1 MDANA
6 GAESLSQVITERNQ
20 LRSQNDQ
27 LWKLIEKQKSVI
39 DNLQKENQKLSNER
53 ERLIIKL
60 RDNDSINS
68 SRSED
73 EKTPIEKGGSED
85 KKPVESDNSSNSNNI
100 NDIIVTAAP
109 STFKPPVQ
117 SVRQLPTG
125 SVNSSQSNQPSPPQ
139 LSSLDKAPSLETKSL
154 NQHDSSISA
163 SSDVSTNVET
173 SVSAYDETDMKVALK
188 DDEASSIDQQKEETH
203 QLQTDTNSVKN
214 ENGIITH
221 INESISSITI
231 DSNDT
236 SNLVKT
242 LYSLPPVLPPKSI
255 QRQHSLQIDN
265 RPKSPSNLTEVQDSQ
280 DSPRNSQGQPTSLP
294 IEQNS
299 ESSVLRNP
307 PSPTIS
313 VKSSGSESVGSSGGT
328 SRYTHNSTAQTIDT
342 DLDENDAL
350 DQFPQPMP
358 REKSNFEENHSVDRL
373 DSEES
378 ISALTENDHKIPES
392 PGLSNSSS
400 SIPPRSPKL
409 PSSPRA
415 FAYGNE
421 SRKSS
426 NDSELPIPPHSP
438 SHDSKPNISNGTII
452 IDQNNASND
461 GYLQN
466 LQGTIQIPTIEHN
479 LPIRSQ
485 SLPFRDNNNTSQP
498 FVSVPS
504 DDSEDSSKKSRRD
517 SLTHNHSD
525 SNLGS
530 TYLATDNV
538 PKEKAL
544 RPSKS
549 FNYISPVSPG
559 PRARV
564 SAMPPPRGGH
574 YPELR
579 NPGLNS
585 NTLSIPGQN
594 TRHSVYMTPGQ
605 SPRDSPAAERVA
617 QHIKNKRSLPDAGI
631 VTNPS
636 HGLHQQS
643 PQTQQQQMT
652 QKQMSQQPFQQP
664 GFTQQHQKPHG
675 TQAITSDGIS
685 GIAVKVIGSNKKN
698 NDKGKEVLAFV
709 ISVGHARVQDSS
721 VVGLDKELWR
731 VEKLYSDFLTLDSK
745 LKQHQNKST
754 INKIGK
760 LPDKNL
766 FHNNAPSKVDQRKIA
781 LEQYLQHVI
790 SLPLK
795 DSKDLCE
802 FLSSN
807 VIDQQEKDYRQSGYK
822 EGYLTKKGKN
832 FGGWKSRYFVLNNP
846 VLDYYESKGGNHLGS
861 IRLTYAQIGRQQN
874 NNINEA
880 DKDSDNSFR
889 HAFLILE
896 PKTGSKNKHV
906 LCAESD
912 AERDEWVEALLQY
925 VGFGKHEFFD
935 AKLLANE
942 QQRDNRPDRKKGNDS
957 ISSFSSQSDQW
968 NDPPRNSL
976 GGNQQ
981 QSMLGVSSTPVVK
994 RGSVLSRDDPDRRNY
1009 SGTPDRENTA
1019 SPVGGTSVNNPPQQ
1033 SSYVQ
1038 GVRDQM
1044 QLHGHLRRP
1053 HDDSNQVER
1062 KKTSRKT
1069 FFGSMFGSSKDDKK
1083 KSHES
1088 RPDVSKIVFGVPL
1101 DYAISVARIK
1111 EGYELPAVVYRCIE
1125 YLDANNATEEEGI
1138 YRLNGATAT
1147 IKFLK
1152 ERFNSEGDVDLIGE
1166 GEYYD
1171 VHAVAGLLKLYL
1183 RELPT
1188 SVLTR
1193 ELHAEF
1199 VNVIDLLDRR
1209 DRINELGR
1217 LVCALPLSNYT
1228 LLRTLTGHLIRIV
1241 QNSDINKM
1249 TVRNIGIVFSPTL
1262 GIPAGVFSLF
1272 MAEFDYIFFT
1282 DSNGTA
1288 APRTIDAPPS
1298 ENKESEESNSRIE
1311 ENNKSVET
1319 SQSTTNNDLDVAP
1332 LSPSVLSPKNVLRR
1346 RDLREDIDGRSNR
1359 NSMHYMDGAPKK
1371 VVGLERKLTGTKKLR
1386 RVDSSDEEEVNDL
1399 ALQADDDESLSS
1411 DSADESTSPINSSI
1425 RSAPVSP
1432 RLPTPNGLPRPNST
1446 SSVHVESTEDTVS
1459 DADSVETR
1467 NSRRLTVRSFNK
1479 RDSMYEILS
1488 DAQSSQNEE
1497 SNQQNNPNANGDI
1510 TNIANESKKNDDL

>member
-1 MDANA
+1 PEPL
-6 GAESLSQVITERNQ
+6 G
-20 LRSQNDQ
+20 
-27 LWKLIEKQKSVI
+27 
-39 DNLQKENQKLSNER
+39 
-53 ERLIIKL
+53 
-60 RDNDSINS
+60 
-68 SRSED
+68 
-73 EKTPIEKGGSED
+73 
-85 KKPVESDNSSNSNNI
+85 
-100 NDIIVTAAP
+100 
-109 STFKPPVQ
+109 
-117 SVRQLPTG
+117 
-125 SVNSSQSNQPSPPQ
+125 
-139 LSSLDKAPSLETKSL
+139 LSSS
-154 NQHDSSISA
+154 
-163 SSDVSTNVET
+163 
-173 SVSAYDETDMKVALK
+173 
-188 DDEASSIDQQKEETH
+188 
-203 QLQTDTNSVKN
+203 
-214 ENGIITH
+214 
-221 INESISSITI
+221 
-231 DSNDT
+231 
-236 SNLVKT
+236 
-242 LYSLPPVLPPKSI
+242 
-255 QRQHSLQIDN
+255 
-265 RPKSPSNLTEVQDSQ
+265 
-280 DSPRNSQGQPTSLP
+280 
-294 IEQNS
+294 
-299 ESSVLRNP
+299 
-307 PSPTIS
+307 
-313 VKSSGSESVGSSGGT
+313 
-328 SRYTHNSTAQTIDT
+328 
-342 DLDENDAL
+342 
-350 DQFPQPMP
+350 
-358 REKSNFEENHSVDRL
+358 
-373 DSEES
+373 
-378 ISALTENDHKIPES
+378 LTENEHKVPE
-392 PGLSNSSS
+392 PLGLPSSSS
-400 SIPPRSPKL
+400 SIPPHSPKL

-415 FAYGNE
+415 FAYGNV

-426 NDSELPIPPHSP
+426 NESELPRPPHSP
-438 SHDSKPNISNGTII
+438 SHDNIPNSTII
-452 IDQNNASND
+452 IDQNNESN
-461 GYLQN
+461 GSYLQY

-485 SLPFRDNNNTSQP
+485 SLPYRESNSTPQP
-498 FVSVPS
+498 SISVPS
-504 DDSEDSSKKSRRD
+504 DDSEDSSKNSRRD

-530 TYLATDNV
+530 TYLATDDI
-538 PKEKAL
+538 PKDKAL

-549 FNYISPVSPG
+549 FNYISPG

-564 SAMPPPRGGH
+564 SAMPPPRGGN

-579 NPGLNS
+579 NAGLNS
-585 NTLSIPGQN
+585 STLSIPGQN

-605 SPRDSPAAERVA
+605 NPRDSPAAERVA

-636 HGLHQQS
+636 YGLQQQL
-643 PQTQQQQMT
+643 PQAQQQQMT
-652 QKQMSQQPFQQP
+652 QQQMAQQPFQQP
-664 GFTQQHQKPHG
+664 GFTQQHLQPTQKL
-675 TQAITSDGIS
+675 QDSQVITSDGIS
-685 GIAVKVIGSNKKN
+685 GIAVKIIGSNKKN

-709 ISVGHARVQDSS
+709 ISVGHARVQDGTI
-721 VVGLDKELWR
+721 VGLEKELWR
-731 VEKLYSDFLTLDSK
+731 VEKLYSDFLSLDSK
-745 LKQHQNKST
+745 LKLRQNKST

-766 FHNNAPSKVDQRKIA
+766 FYNNAPSKVDQRKIA

-807 VIDQQEKDYRQSGYK
+807 VIDQEAKDYRQTGYK

-846 VLDYYESKGGNHLGS
+846 VLDYYETKGGNHLGS

-880 DKDSDNSFR
+880 DKDSDNSYR

-912 AERDEWVEALLQY
+912 SERDEWVEALLQY
-925 VGFGKHEFFD
+925 VGVTEEEERESKKSSKKKFPKEIIAKVSAHPISQFGKNEFFD
-935 AKLLANE
+935 AKLLANDNAIL
-942 QQRDNRPDRKKGNDS
+942 QRDIRPDRKKGNES
-957 ISSFSSQSDQW
+957 ISSFSTIRGDNINHNQW
-968 NDPPRNSL
+968 NEPPRNSL

-981 QSMLGVSSTPVVK
+981 QSMLGISSTPVVK
-994 RGSVLSRDDPDRRNY
+994 RGSVLGRDDSDRRNRN
-1009 SGTPDRENTA
+1009 GTPEPRENAA
-1019 SPVGGTSVNNPPQQ
+1019 SPVGGMSVNNLPQQ
-1033 SSYVQ
+1033 PSYVQ
-1038 GVRDQM
+1038 GVRDAAQM
-1044 QLHGHLRRP
+1044 QIHGNLRRQ

-1083 KSHES
+1083 KSHET

-1111 EGYELPAVVYRCIE
+1111 EGYELPAVLYRCIE
-1125 YLDANNATEEEGI
+1125 YLDAYNATEEEGI

-1217 LVCALPLSNYT
+1217 LVSALPLSNYT

-1288 APRTIDAPPS
+1288 APRTIEAPPS
-1298 ENKESEESNSRIE
+1298 ENKESETSNSRTE
-1311 ENNKSVET
+1311 ENNTSVET
-1319 SQSTTNNDLDVAP
+1319 LQTTTNDNSDEDPILPGA
-1332 LSPSVLSPKNVLRR
+1332 LSPKTALRR

-1359 NSMHYMDGAPKK
+1359 NSMHYMDGAPEN
-1371 VVGLERKLTGTKKLR
+1371 VVGLERKLTVTKKLR
-1386 RVDSSDEEEVNDL
+1386 RNDSSDEEEVNDL
-1399 ALQADDDESLSS
+1399 ALQADDDDDVESLSS
-1411 DSADESTSPINSSI
+1411 ASADELTTSSPHNSSI
-1425 RSAPVSP
+1425 RSAPASP
-1432 RLPTPNGLPRPNST
+1432 LLPTPNGLPRPNST
-1446 SSVHVESTEDTVS
+1446 SSSLHVESTEDTAS
-1459 DADSVETR
+1459 DTDSPELR
-1467 NSRRLTVRSFNK
+1467 KIRRSTVRNFIEREPN
-1479 RDSMYEILS
+1479 YEAFS
-1488 DAQSSQNEE
+1488 VKDAQSLQNKEL
-1497 SNQQNNPNANGDI
+1497 NQQSSLNANGEI
-1510 TNIANESKKNDDL
+1510 TNTGNEK